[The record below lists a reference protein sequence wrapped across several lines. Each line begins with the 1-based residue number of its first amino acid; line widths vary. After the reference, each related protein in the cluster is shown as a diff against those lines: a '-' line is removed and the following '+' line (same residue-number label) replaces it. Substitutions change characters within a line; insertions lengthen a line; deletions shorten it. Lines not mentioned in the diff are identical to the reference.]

1 MSFQSGYCKLVKV
14 RTLCILCNNLC
25 LFVPIDQT
33 PELAW
38 RPFKHSL
45 VEFPRPNKI
54 DRFVHK
60 DGNREIKL
68 LSLSL

>member
-1 MSFQSGYCKLVKV
+1 M
-14 RTLCILCNNLC
+14 
-25 LFVPIDQT
+25 

-60 DGNREIKL
+60 DGDREIKL
-68 LSLSL
+68 LSLSLQYLCSKVINWGQKLEHFLFVIALNSL